1 MLTSTVSSECSCVQ
15 MSQAS
20 GPGAKSVKDREEL
33 YCFHQTQTVDF
44 CHVNSEIL
52 DEIQEIKKAKWNGF
66 KTNISE
72 VIELKGWGCAFLV
85 SFSWQRNE

>member
-1 MLTSTVSSECSCVQ
+1 M
-15 MSQAS
+15 
-20 GPGAKSVKDREEL
+20 KDREEL

-85 SFSWQRNE
+85 SSLGRGMSRHLSGEMTRIYFNDLGV